1 MAESNEWLS
10 TKQASE
16 RLGITLRTLYKFIN
30 EGQLEAYQFGRVIRL
45 KPDDVDRFVES
56 IKIQPGTLSH
66 LYPEAG
72 S

>member
-1 MAESNEWLS
+1 
-10 TKQASE
+10 
-16 RLGITLRTLYKFIN
+16 LRTLYKFIN